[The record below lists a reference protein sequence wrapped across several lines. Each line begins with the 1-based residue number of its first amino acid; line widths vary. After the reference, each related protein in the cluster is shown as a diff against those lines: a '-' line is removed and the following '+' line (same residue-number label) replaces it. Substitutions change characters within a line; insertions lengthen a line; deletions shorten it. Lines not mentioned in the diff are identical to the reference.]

1 MNYQM
6 FRESI
11 GEYKLNRYMNRKEYR
26 ALLKAMKKK
35 DKNIY
40 DQSIL
45 NWAELNSKRQ
55 SEEANV

>member
-1 MNYQM
+1 M